1 MNELY
6 CIAKELQE
14 NNKDEAEAISKYT
27 KLLGELDEIDF
38 DHKTKKQL
46 IDDISEII
54 SDELNHQEKL
64 KKWYVKITN
73 IEPNKE

>member
-1 MNELY
+1 MSELY
-6 CIAKELQE
+6 CIARELQE
-14 NNKDEAEAISKYT
+14 NNKDEAEAVSKYT
-27 KLLGELDEIDF
+27 KLLDELSEMDIDY
-38 DHKTKKQL
+38 KSKKQL
-46 IDDISEII
+46 IADITEII

>member
-1 MNELY
+1 MGELY
-6 CIAKELQE
+6 FIATELQE
-14 NNKDEAEAISKYT
+14 NNKDEAEAVSKYT
-27 KLLGELDEIDF
+27 KLLDELSVMNIDY
-38 DHKTKKQL
+38 KAKKEL
-46 IDDISEII
+46 ISDITEII

>member
-1 MNELY
+1 MNDLY

-14 NNKDEAEAISKYT
+14 NNKDEAEAVSKYT

-38 DHKTKKQL
+38 DYKSKKQL
-46 IDDISEII
+46 MNDISEII